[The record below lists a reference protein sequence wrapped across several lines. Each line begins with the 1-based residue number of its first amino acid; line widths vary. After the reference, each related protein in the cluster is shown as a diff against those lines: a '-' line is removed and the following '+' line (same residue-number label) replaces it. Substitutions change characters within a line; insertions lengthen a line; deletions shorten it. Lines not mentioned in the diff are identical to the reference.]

1 MTSSQVSEKL
11 ERVHFLY
18 KFRISSMQSV
28 ISCAWSLMHL
38 SIIVDINFPYDGFFC
53 LFVFV

>member
-38 SIIVDINFPYDGFFC
+38 SIRVDINFPYDGFFC

>member
-1 MTSSQVSEKL
+1 MMSSQVSEKP

-18 KFRISSMQSV
+18 KFRIPSMQSV

-38 SIIVDINFPYDGFFC
+38 SILVDINFPYDG
-53 LFVFV
+53 LVVFI